1 MVILFIWIIVTIILI
16 IIMLSQLKLSVH
28 NKEDINYVK
37 VSFLMF
43 TANLDYNRFMKTV
56 RRLGVQNDFGF
67 KDQIHLYQTLNP
79 LFKDIAKQTVIEKAN
94 FYKFFDEYSQT
105 YKVITFYL
113 LSSYLNSF
121 FEFNCK
127 RLKDYSYTVVYS
139 NERED
144 LDFSFIC
151 NIRLINIF
159 YVMLKNLKI
168 LFKYYKGR
176 KIHGS

>member
-1 MVILFIWIIVTIILI
+1 MFIWIIVTIILI

-43 TANLDYNRFMKTV
+43 TADLDYNRFMKTV

-67 KDQIHLYQTLNP
+67 KEQIHLYQTLNP

-105 YKVITFYL
+105 YKVITF
-113 LSSYLNSF
+113 
-121 FEFNCK
+121 EFNCK

-139 NERED
+139 NERKD